1 MKLKTSEQN
10 LVPLI
15 KRIIY
20 SFQSF
25 AERKNI
31 LLGFSSE
38 QEELFLYVDEDKIDK
53 ILSNLL
59 SNAIKFTPNGGYVNV
74 KVLANG
80 NHVEISVS
88 DNGIGIPKEQI
99 DKIFDRFYQV
109 DNKLSKEYEGTGIG
123 LSLTKELI
131 ELHKGKVLVDSQEG
145 KGSIF
150 RVILPVEKDHL
161 LPEEIVKEVLK
172 EGSGVNKENKF
183 ILISPESDSISNLNN
198 NIEVAVENSVQPL
211 LLIVEDNSDVRKYI
225 GDILRDDYRIVEAS
239 NGEEGL
245 YRSFKEIPDLIISD
259 IMMPKM
265 DGIKFCQ
272 FLKSDSRTSHIALI
286 LLTAKATLDDK
297 VEGLQTGADDYIMK
311 PFEAAELKARIK
323 NLLEQR
329 KRIHEHFQKFEIIV
343 DKDKITSLDQKFLQ
357 QTLTLINER
366 LADSSFSV
374 EELAEEMAVSRSLLH
389 KKLVV
394 LLGEPPREV
403 IRRIRLN
410 KAAKLIEQKAG
421 NISEIALEVGFSN
434 PSYFAECFQKQFGFS
449 PSQYH
454 NNLLNTT
461 F

>member
-1 MKLKTSEQN
+1 
-10 LVPLI
+10 
-15 KRIIY
+15 
-20 SFQSF
+20 
-25 AERKNI
+25 
-31 LLGFSSE
+31 
-38 QEELFLYVDEDKIDK
+38 
-53 ILSNLL
+53 
-59 SNAIKFTPNGGYVNV
+59 
-74 KVLANG
+74 
-80 NHVEISVS
+80 
-88 DNGIGIPKEQI
+88 
-99 DKIFDRFYQV
+99 
-109 DNKLSKEYEGTGIG
+109 
-123 LSLTKELI
+123 
-131 ELHKGKVLVDSQEG
+131 
-145 KGSIF
+145 
-150 RVILPVEKDHL
+150 
-161 LPEEIVKEVLK
+161 
-172 EGSGVNKENKF
+172 
-183 ILISPESDSISNLNN
+183 
-198 NIEVAVENSVQPL
+198 
-211 LLIVEDNSDVRKYI
+211 
-225 GDILRDDYRIVEAS
+225 
-239 NGEEGL
+239 
-245 YRSFKEIPDLIISD
+245 
-259 IMMPKM
+259 M

-357 QTLTLINER
+357 QTLTLINEH

-434 PSYFAECFQKQFGFS
+434 PSYFAECFQKQFGFN